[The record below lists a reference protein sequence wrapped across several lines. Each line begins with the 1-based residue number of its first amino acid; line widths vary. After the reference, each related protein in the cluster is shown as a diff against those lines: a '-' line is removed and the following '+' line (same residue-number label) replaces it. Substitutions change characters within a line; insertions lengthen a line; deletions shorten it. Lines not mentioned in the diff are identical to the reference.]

1 MIKTT
6 AAAALM
12 FMSAMV
18 WAPAQASPNECEA
31 IIVEVM
37 EARKEGLI
45 TSAEA
50 SKIIHRCADATWN

>member
-6 AAAALM
+6 TAAVLM

-18 WAPAQASPNECEA
+18 WTPAQASPNECEA

-37 EARKEGLI
+37 ELRKEGLL

-50 SKIIHRCADATWN
+50 SRIIHSCADATWN

>member
-6 AAAALM
+6 TAMVLM
-12 FMSAMV
+12 FMIGMV
-18 WAPAQASPNECEA
+18 YQPVNASPNECEA

-50 SKIIHRCADATWN
+50 SRIIHSCADATWN

>member
-6 AAAALM
+6 AAAMLM
-12 FMSAMV
+12 FMAAMT
-18 WAPAQASPNECEA
+18 WSPALASPNECEA

-37 EARKEGLI
+37 EARKQGLL

-50 SKIIHRCADATWN
+50 TKIIHRCADATWN

>member
-6 AAAALM
+6 TAAVLM
-12 FMSAMV
+12 FMSAMM
-18 WAPAQASPNECEA
+18 WAPVQASPNECEA

-45 TSAEA
+45 SSAEA
-50 SKIIHRCADATWN
+50 SRIIHQCADATWN